1 MLQYSSN
8 PRNIRRKEKQAE
20 MSTRLTKSSKP
31 VETSADSLQS
41 SPFLAIS
48 TGSIE
53 KPSGVTSSPSH
64 VSKQLKESELTSVRP
79 KRMRTLTT
87 LGKELETE
95 RKTKQAK
102 VNSRKQKGK
111 E

>member
-1 MLQYSSN
+1 
-8 PRNIRRKEKQAE
+8 
-20 MSTRLTKSSKP
+20 MSTRLTRSLKP
-31 VETSADSLQS
+31 AITLGDSLQS
-41 SPFLAIS
+41 VLFPAIS
-48 TGSIE
+48 TGFIE
-53 KPSGVTSSPSH
+53 KSSGVTSSLPY
-64 VSKQLKESELTSVRP
+64 VSKQKKDISDLTSVRP

-87 LGKELETE
+87 LGKELEIE

>member
-1 MLQYSSN
+1 MGD
-8 PRNIRRKEKQAE
+8 P
-20 MSTRLTKSSKP
+20 
-31 VETSADSLQS
+31 LQS
-41 SPFLAIS
+41 VPFPAIS

-53 KPSGVTSSPSH
+53 KPSGVTSSPPY
-64 VSKQLKESELTSVRP
+64 VNKQQKDISDLTSVRP

-87 LGKELETE
+87 LGKELEIE

>member
-1 MLQYSSN
+1 
-8 PRNIRRKEKQAE
+8 
-20 MSTRLTKSSKP
+20 MSTHLTKSSKL

-41 SPFLAIS
+41 SPFLVIS

-53 KPSGVTSSPSH
+53 KPSSVTSFPSH

-87 LGKELETE
+87 LGKELETK

-102 VNSRKQKGK
+102 VNSRKQKRK